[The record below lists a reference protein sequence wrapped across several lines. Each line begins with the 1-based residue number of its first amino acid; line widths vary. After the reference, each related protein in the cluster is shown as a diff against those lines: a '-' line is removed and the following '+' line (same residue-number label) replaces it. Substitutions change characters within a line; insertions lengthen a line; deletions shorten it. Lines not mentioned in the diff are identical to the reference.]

1 MSLAFEEV
9 WSVNFRAPKHSQMLA
24 RGESSDPAD
33 AHSLAPSR
41 ITDRGS
47 ARCGPTENL
56 LAARLPSR

>member
-33 AHSLAPSR
+33 APG
-41 ITDRGS
+41 IGS
-47 ARCGPTENL
+47 ALDE
-56 LAARLPSR
+56 